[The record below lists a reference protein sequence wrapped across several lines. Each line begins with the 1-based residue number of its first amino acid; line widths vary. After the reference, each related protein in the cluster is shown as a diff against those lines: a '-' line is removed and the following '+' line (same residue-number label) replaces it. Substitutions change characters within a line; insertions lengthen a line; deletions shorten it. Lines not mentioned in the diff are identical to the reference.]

1 LRIVRR
7 GGRIE
12 EASDKSAIRNP
23 QSEIPG
29 SPAPPLPA
37 SSAPSLH
44 ERKGKKRLAL
54 GIMLT
59 LIVTGTIL
67 GYSFRDKLRETKI
80 GQALG
85 LTQAKAKDVYY
96 CPMHPDYKSDKPGDC
111 PICNMTLVKLESA
124 AADHDGGHGGADA
137 EKPGGEEMPPG
148 SVMIDPAKQQLIGV
162 TYGEVTSE
170 PVVHTIRAIGRVS
183 YDETKIARIHTK
195 IDGWIEKV
203 YVDFTGKLVKR
214 GDPLISLYSP
224 ELVATQQEYLLALKA
239 KEVLGGSRYQEIA
252 SSSNSLFEASKK
264 RLMLWDIP
272 EDEIKQIERRGE
284 PMKTLTLYAP
294 TDGFVLTKNAF
305 ERQRVTPEIELY
317 AIADLSTVWV
327 LAEIYEYE
335 APMVR
340 LGQRAMMSLAYFPGE
355 TLHGTVDYIYPQVD
369 TMTRT
374 LKVRLQVPNP
384 EVKLKPDMFAN
395 IELKID
401 HGKQLSVPE
410 EAVLDS
416 GAEQIVFVAHEG
428 GYFEP
433 RQVQLGAKVDNRYIV
448 LGGLKPGERIVTSGN
463 FLIDSE
469 SRLKSAITAMP
480 GMEHGGGAQPET
492 QDPRP
497 KTQDSKPKTQDHK
510 GH

>member
-1 LRIVRR
+1 
-7 GGRIE
+7 
-12 EASDKSAIRNP
+12 
-23 QSEIPG
+23 
-29 SPAPPLPA
+29 
-37 SSAPSLH
+37 
-44 ERKGKKRLAL
+44 
-54 GIMLT
+54 M
-59 LIVTGTIL
+59 
-67 GYSFRDKLRETKI
+67 
-80 GQALG
+80 
-85 LTQAKAKDVYY
+85 
-96 CPMHPDYKSDKPGDC
+96 
-111 PICNMTLVKLESA
+111 
-124 AADHDGGHGGADA
+124 
-137 EKPGGEEMPPG
+137 
-148 SVMIDPAKQQLIGV
+148 IGV

-170 PVVHTIRAIGRVS
+170 PVVHTIRTVGKVT

-203 YVDFTGKLVKR
+203 AVDFTGKLVKR
-214 GDPLISLYSP
+214 GDPLISIYSP

-272 EDEIKQIERRGE
+272 EDEIRQIERRGE

-335 APMVR
+335 APMVK
-340 LGQRAMMSLAYFPGE
+340 LGQRATMSLAYFPGE
-355 TLHGTVDYIYPQVD
+355 TLHGIVDYVYPQVD
-369 TMTRT
+369 NTTRT

-384 EVKLKPDMFAN
+384 EFMLKPDMFSN
-395 IELKID
+395 IELQISY
-401 HGKQLSVPE
+401 GRQVSVPE

-416 GAEQIVFVAHEG
+416 GTEQIVFIAHDG

-433 RQVQLGAKVDNRYIV
+433 RKVQLGAKVDNRFII
-448 LGGLKPGERIVTSGN
+448 LSGLKPGERIVTSGN

-469 SRLKSAITAMP
+469 SRLKSGLSSMA

-497 KTQDSKPKTQDHK
+497 KTQDHK